1 MKDFNVPMAL
11 FDLVPVVLFFAAS
24 MLIGADIGKRMT
36 VPNKV
41 LYYFGIV
48 LVTAAGAFKALYK
61 LFYAAGV
68 GEYEWMNA
76 QFFTNQSVGFLL
88 TGAALLLSLKGSKKN
103 GDGGSR
109 HYALLPTGV
118 LVGMSVL
125 GLAAM
130 YAALCKYAAE
140 LKKKSAVLF
149 FVFSFILSLGM
160 GYLSSRDFDS
170 AKMNW
175 IAQSVNSLAQLAYL
189 IGALILSIREG
200 TEAPVTRTDSAY
212 TENISVDSTP
222 L

>member
-48 LVTAAGAFKALYK
+48 LVTAAGVFKALYK

-68 GEYEWMNA
+68 GEYEWMNT

-88 TGAALLLSLKGSKKN
+88 TGAALLISLKVSKKDE
-103 GDGGSR
+103 DGGSR

-130 YAALCKYAAE
+130 YAALCKFAAE

-175 IAQSVNSLAQLAYL
+175 IAQSVNSFAQLAYL
-189 IGALILSIREG
+189 IGALILHKGGHGSSRD
-200 TEAPVTRTDSAY
+200 TD
-212 TENISVDSTP
+212 I
-222 L
+222 